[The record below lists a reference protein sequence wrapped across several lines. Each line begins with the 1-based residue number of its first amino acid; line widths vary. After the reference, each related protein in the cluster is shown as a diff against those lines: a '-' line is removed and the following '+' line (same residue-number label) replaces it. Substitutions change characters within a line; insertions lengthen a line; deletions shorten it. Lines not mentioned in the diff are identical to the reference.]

1 MEISRGSGDFAPSAP
16 GRRRDIMTVGS
27 PGGERLRESL
37 ESGPQQKCPKTLGV
51 PACMAAL
58 TTWSSSGLRDAT
70 PKSPCNWTLPY
81 ASISVVIAISL
92 QSGSS
97 GNSIYVEAGGARL
110 LFDAGICG
118 VQAARRLAAFGRD
131 IRDVDALVISHDHAD
146 HVRCAGVYQRK
157 YGLPLYITSRT
168 LDASLHR
175 HRLGRLGEVNFFP
188 SGGTI
193 ELGGASVLTVPTP
206 HDGTEG
212 VAFVVVSGGKRLGI
226 LTDLGHVFDGLLPLV
241 SSLDAVFMES
251 NYDPEMLA
259 RGPYP
264 AFLKRRI
271 KGPEGHISNTEAA
284 ELLHAAPG
292 LKWACLSHLSEN
304 NNDPAL
310 ALRTHR
316 RVLGGGLPLYA
327 ASRTAPTGVF
337 TL

>member
-1 MEISRGSGDFAPSAP
+1 M
-16 GRRRDIMTVGS
+16 
-27 PGGERLRESL
+27 
-37 ESGPQQKCPKTLGV
+37 
-51 PACMAAL
+51 
-58 TTWSSSGLRDAT
+58 
-70 PKSPCNWTLPY
+70 
-81 ASISVVIAISL
+81 IAISL

-97 GNSIYVEAGGARL
+97 GNCTYVEAGGARL

-118 VQAARRLAAFGRD
+118 VQAQRRLAAFGRD
-131 IRDVDALVISHDHAD
+131 IRDVDALIISHDHAD
-146 HVRCAGVYQRK
+146 HVRCAGVYHRK

-168 LDASLHR
+168 LDASLGR
-175 HRLGRLGEVNFFP
+175 HGLGRLGEVNFFP
-188 SGGTI
+188 PGGTI
-193 ELGGASVLTVPTP
+193 EVCGELGGASVLTVPTP

-212 VAFVVVSGGKRLGI
+212 VAFVVASGGKRLGI

-251 NYDPEMLA
+251 NYDPDMLA

-271 KGPEGHISNTEAA
+271 QGPEGHISNAEAA
-284 ELLHAAPG
+284 ALLRAAPG
-292 LKWACLSHLSEN
+292 LKWACLSHLSAN
-304 NNDPAL
+304 NNDPGL

-316 RVLGGGLPLYA
+316 RVLGPGLPLYA